1 VPIDG
6 KGEGMR
12 QQSPE
17 ASVKRDSRVLPYALA
32 AALLA
37 VVAVLA
43 VPRAVD
49 VFAHR
54 DDPVRLANKALDGKF
69 DAAVAA
75 REIEAA
81 LASGDIDLAQSFVAL
96 AAARHVPLDPA
107 LADAVTAAAADAA
120 TLRHKAV
127 SFARGLVT
135 GVPDDTAA
143 LGGTMLGDLFVFGD
157 VRDVVREGA
166 HLATGQATDKVLLG
180 LASAGLAVTAA
191 TYMTAGEAAPARA
204 GLSLLKVARK
214 TGRLDEK
221 FMREAVMVERGGRL
235 LDVASDVGRVER
247 AAGWRAAAHGLK
259 VAEEPADVARVAK
272 LAEKEGSR
280 TRAIL
285 KVAGRSAIMLAAF
298 SFDVFWWILVAAFA
312 VFGFASALKRAVERA
327 SLRFWHARDARRRR
341 KALTQFAALGAHG

>member
-1 VPIDG
+1 MPIHG

-12 QQSPE
+12 QQTLE
-17 ASVKRDSRVLPYALA
+17 ASVKRDLRVLPFALA

-37 VVAVLA
+37 LVAAFA
-43 VPRAVD
+43 VPRAVGA
-49 VFAHR
+49 FTHR
-54 DDPVRLANKALDGKF
+54 DDPDRLADKALDGKF

-75 REIEAA
+75 REINTA
-81 LASGDIDLAQSFVAL
+81 LANGDIDLAQSFVAL

-107 LADAVTAAAADAA
+107 LIDAVTAAAADAA
-120 TLRHKAV
+120 TLRHKAA

-135 GVPDDTAA
+135 GEPDDTAA

-157 VRDVVREGA
+157 VRDVVREGV
-166 HLATGQATDKVLLG
+166 HLASGQETDKVLLG

-191 TYMTAGEAAPARA
+191 TYMTAGADAPARA

-214 TGRLDEK
+214 TGRLDER
-221 FMREAVMVERGGRL
+221 FVREAVTAERGGRML
-235 LDVASDVGRVER
+235 EVASDVGRIDE
-247 AAGWRAAAHGLK
+247 AAGWRAAADGLK

-298 SFDVFWWILVAAFA
+298 SLDVFWWILVAAFA
-312 VFGFASALKRAVERA
+312 VFSFVCALKRAVERA
-327 SLRFWHARDARRRR
+327 SLRFWHARDARRRH
-341 KALTQFAALGAHG
+341 KALTQFAALGARG